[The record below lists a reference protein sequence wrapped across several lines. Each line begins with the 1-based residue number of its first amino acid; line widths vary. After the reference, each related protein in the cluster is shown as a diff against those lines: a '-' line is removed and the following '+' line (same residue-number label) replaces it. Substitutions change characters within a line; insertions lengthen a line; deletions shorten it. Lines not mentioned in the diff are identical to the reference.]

1 MKLNNIKI
9 GRRLGSAFGI
19 LLSLLVAV
27 TLLGIGGMTEIQGW
41 LRNIAEENN
50 TEMRSAQTMRI
61 AAFER
66 ALTVRN
72 LHIALLSETQGAES
86 GEAQARE
93 HQVRIKKETE
103 RVTEERAKFAAAQK
117 TLAAIYAGKGGET
130 AKESAL
136 LATITQLDRVS
147 VPLENQLFAAMAAR
161 KGYEASFSI
170 IKEVRNV
177 LRSAMV
183 ATTELS
189 VLVEAQNARALAD
202 ANSAYR
208 RARTSMLA
216 LSAVAVALGAVLAW
230 LATRSITV
238 PLNRAVLVAHTVA
251 QGDLGVRIDVDGA
264 DETGQLMRS
273 LKDMTASLSDIVGQV
288 RDATGAITGAST
300 EIAEGNLELAARTEQ
315 QASSLEETAASMEEL
330 TSTVRQN
337 ADNARSADS
346 LVANA
351 SDVAL
356 KGGEVVRQVVLT
368 MGSIN
373 DSSRKIVDII
383 GVIDGIAF
391 QTNILALNAAVEA
404 ARAGEQGR
412 GFAVVASEVR
422 NLAQRSAAAA
432 KEIKSLIGDSVC
444 KVDAGNEL
452 AGQAGA
458 TMDEVAAS
466 VQRVS
471 DIMAQITLASEEQR
485 AGIEEVNQAIVDID
499 GATQKNAALVEKAS
513 DSAQA
518 LRAQAAALSRSVSLF
533 TLDAR
538 AAVPAP
544 AAARRPQPPTPA
556 RPVPAR
562 AQRRLPGEMQ
572 LWADAAGQRKAR

>member
-9 GRRLGSAFGI
+9 GRRLGAAFAI
-19 LLSLLVAV
+19 LLLLLVAV

-50 TEMRSAQTMRI
+50 TEMRSANTMRI

-72 LHIALLSETQGAES
+72 LHIALISETPGAEA
-86 GEAQARE
+86 GEAQAKER
-93 HQVRIKKETE
+93 QVRIKKETE
-103 RVTEERAKFAAAQK
+103 RVAEERAKFAAAQK
-117 TLAAIYAGKGGET
+117 TLAAIYAGKRDV

-136 LATITQLDRVS
+136 LATITQLDS
-147 VPLENQLFAAMAAR
+147 AIVPLENQLFAAMAAQ
-161 KGYEASFSI
+161 KSFEATFPI

-177 LRSAMV
+177 LRTAMV
-183 ATTELS
+183 TTAELS
-189 VLVEAQNARALAD
+189 AQVEAQNAAALAD
-202 ANSAYR
+202 ANVAYR
-208 RARTSMLA
+208 RARISMLA
-216 LSAVAVALGAVLAW
+216 LSAVAVALGALLAW
-230 LATRSITV
+230 LATRSITG

-251 QGDLGVRIDVDGA
+251 RGELGVRIDVDGA
-264 DETGQLMRS
+264 DETGQLMQS

-288 RDATGAITGAST
+288 RGATSAIAEASA
-300 EIAEGNLELAARTEQ
+300 EIAEGNLELSARTEQ

-356 KGGEVVRQVVLT
+356 KGGEVVRQVVYT

-373 DSSRKIVDII
+373 ESSRKIVDII

-432 KEIKSLIGDSVC
+432 KEIKSLIGDSVS
-444 KVDAGNEL
+444 KVDAGNKL

-471 DIMAQITLASEEQR
+471 EIMAEITLASEEQR

-499 GATQKNAALVEKAS
+499 GATQKNAAVVEKAS
-513 DSAQA
+513 DAAQA
-518 LRAQAAALSRSVSLF
+518 MRTQAAALTRSVSLF
-533 TLDAR
+533 TLGEQATG
-538 AAVPAP
+538 PAP
-544 AAARRPQPPTPA
+544 AAARRPPPAPPA
-556 RPVPAR
+556 RP
-562 AQRRLPGEMQ
+562 AQPRQPRRLQAQVPVAG
-572 LWADAAGQRKAR
+572 DAVEQC

>member
-1 MKLNNIKI
+1 MKLNKIKI
-9 GRRLGSAFGI
+9 GRRLGGAFAI
-19 LLSLLVAV
+19 LLSLLVGV

-72 LHIALLSETQGAES
+72 LHIAMLSETGGTEAS
-86 GEAQARE
+86 EAQAKER
-93 HQVRIKKETE
+93 QVRIKKETE

-117 TLAAIYAGKGGET
+117 TLGAMYAGKGGEA

-136 LATITQLDRVS
+136 LATITQLDNAS
-147 VPLENQLFAAMAAR
+147 VPLENQLFAAMAAQ
-161 KGYEASFSI
+161 KSHEAIFSI

-177 LRSAMV
+177 LRTEMV
-183 ATTELS
+183 TTTELAA
-189 VLVEAQNARALAD
+189 LVEAQNAAALTD

-216 LSAVAVALGAVLAW
+216 LSAVAVALGALLAW
-230 LATRSITV
+230 LATRSITG

-251 QGDLGVRIDVDGA
+251 RGDLGVRIDVDGA
-264 DETGQLMRS
+264 DETGQLMQS

-288 RDATGAITGAST
+288 RGATGAITDASA

-432 KEIKSLIGDSVC
+432 KEIKSLIGDSVS
-444 KVDAGNEL
+444 KVDAGNKL

-471 DIMAQITLASEEQR
+471 DIMAEITLASEEQR

-518 LRAQAAALSRSVSLF
+518 MRLQAAALSRSVSLF
-533 TLDAR
+533 TLGEQ
-538 AAVPAP
+538 AAGAAP
-544 AAARRPQPPTPA
+544 AAPRQSQPPTPA
-556 RPVPAR
+556 RPVRALPA
-562 AQRRLPGEMQ
+562 RRLPAP
-572 LWADAAGQRKAR
+572 LRA